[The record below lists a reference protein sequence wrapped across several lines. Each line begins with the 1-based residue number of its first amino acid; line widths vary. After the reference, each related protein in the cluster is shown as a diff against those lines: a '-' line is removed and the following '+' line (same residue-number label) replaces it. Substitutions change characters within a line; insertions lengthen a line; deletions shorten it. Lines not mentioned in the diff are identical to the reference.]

1 MTAIVALEYEN
12 TLVLIDIAAR
22 LGSAMLGVAT
32 KRTAKIIQPITLPLE
47 EAKFQR
53 QHAEIFVVD
62 MKLHRPIVYKTRP
75 FVKG

>member
-1 MTAIVALEYEN
+1 MTAIVTLEYEN

-32 KRTAKIIQPITLPLE
+32 KRTAKIVQPITLPLE

-53 QHAEIFVVD
+53 QHAEVFVVD
-62 MKLHRPIVYKTRP
+62 MKLHRPILYNTRP

>member
-12 TLVLIDIAAR
+12 TLVLIDITAR

-32 KRTAKIIQPITLPLE
+32 ERTAKIVQPITLPLE
-47 EAKFQR
+47 EAEFQR
-53 QHAEIFVVD
+53 QHAEVFVID
-62 MKLHRPIVYKTRP
+62 MKLHRPILYKTRP